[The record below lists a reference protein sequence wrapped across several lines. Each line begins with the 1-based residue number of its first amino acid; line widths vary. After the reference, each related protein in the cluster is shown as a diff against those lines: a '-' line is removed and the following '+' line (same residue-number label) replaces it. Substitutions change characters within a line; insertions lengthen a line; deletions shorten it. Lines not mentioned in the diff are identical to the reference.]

1 MKAKVLVSLKDEVLD
16 PAGRALAERL
26 NHLGFPEVKS
36 TKIGKYIELNIET
49 GDREKEK
56 ERIEDMCHKLLA
68 NTIIEE
74 FEIIHEPEVGN
85 KQADMKKK

>member
-1 MKAKVLVSLKDEVLD
+1 MRAKVLVSLKDEVLD

-36 TKIGKYIELNIET
+36 AKIGKYIELFIET

-56 ERIEDMCHKLLA
+56 ERVTDMCYKLLA
-68 NTIIEE
+68 NTLIED
-74 FEIIHEPEVGN
+74 FEIIHEDEE
-85 KQADMKKK
+85 KKSK

>member
-1 MKAKVLVSLKDEVLD
+1 MIAKVLVSLKDEVLD

-26 NHLGFPEVKS
+26 NTLGFPEVKS
-36 TKIGKYIELNIET
+36 AKIGKYIELYIET

-68 NTIIEE
+68 NTIIED
-74 FEIIHEPEVGN
+74 FQVIHEQEE
-85 KQADMKKK
+85 KQKELKVQK

>member
-1 MKAKVLVSLKDEVLD
+1 MEAKVLVELKEEILD

-26 NHLGFPEVKS
+26 NHLGFPEVKEARV
-36 TKIGKYIELNIET
+36 GKCIHLYIET

-68 NTIIEE
+68 NALIED
-74 FEIIHEPEVGN
+74 FEVIHEKIEQ
-85 KQADMKKK
+85 KQAKVI